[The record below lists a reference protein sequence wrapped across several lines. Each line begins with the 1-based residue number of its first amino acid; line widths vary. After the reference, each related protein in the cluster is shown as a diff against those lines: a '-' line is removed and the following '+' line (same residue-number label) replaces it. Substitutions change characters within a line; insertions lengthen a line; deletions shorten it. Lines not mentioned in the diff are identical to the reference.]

1 MYYSKANKYL
11 VSMGYFY
18 IRKLDIQL
26 KSYWK
31 NLKNIFYLKWNNC
44 IIEYK
49 NLNIIIVILSFS
61 LRFDILNMW

>member
-11 VSMGYFY
+11 VSMGYIY

-31 NLKNIFYLKWNNC
+31 NLKNIFYLKWHNC
-44 IIEYK
+44 LIEYK

-61 LRFDILNMW
+61 LRFDILNMC